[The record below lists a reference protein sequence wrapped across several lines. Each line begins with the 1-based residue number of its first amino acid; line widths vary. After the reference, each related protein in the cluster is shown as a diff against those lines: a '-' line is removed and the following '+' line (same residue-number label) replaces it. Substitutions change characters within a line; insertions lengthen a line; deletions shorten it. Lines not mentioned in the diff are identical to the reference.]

1 MVSQELESLENEGS
15 GWESSREESQ
25 GGVTGSQVGRLC
37 FQGDGVF
44 EGVEIDGGDYRAG
57 GDVHPGPKYLGCGRE
72 GCGATVCWGRATL

>member
-1 MVSQELESLENEGS
+1 MRGVAGRAVEESQ
-15 GWESSREESQ
+15 SQ

-44 EGVEIDGGDYRAG
+44 EGVEIVGGDYRAR
-57 GDVHPGPKYLGCGRE
+57 GDVHPGPKYLGCRRE